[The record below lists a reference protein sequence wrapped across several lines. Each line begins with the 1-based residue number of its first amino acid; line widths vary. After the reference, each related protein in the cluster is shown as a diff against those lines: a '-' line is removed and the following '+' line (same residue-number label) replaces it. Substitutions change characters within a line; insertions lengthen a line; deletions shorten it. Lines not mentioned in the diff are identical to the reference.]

1 MIADQNAN
9 EHDRHNVVHGKKSL
23 VIRGKIML
31 VTFTKDKET
40 KNTVRFTSPVGS
52 EVSGSIYVQKG
63 SEFANETEIVLEIL
77 EKHPA
82 ELQET
87 A

>member
-1 MIADQNAN
+1 
-9 EHDRHNVVHGKKSL
+9 
-23 VIRGKIML
+23 ML

-40 KNTVRFTSPVGS
+40 KNTVRFTSPVGN

-63 SEFANETEIVLEIL
+63 SEFANQKEIVIEIV
-77 EKHPA
+77 ENVEVA
-82 ELQET
+82 

>member
-1 MIADQNAN
+1 
-9 EHDRHNVVHGKKSL
+9 
-23 VIRGKIML
+23 ML

-40 KNTVRFTSPVGS
+40 KNTVRFTSAIGN
-52 EVSGSIYVQKG
+52 EVSGSIYIQKG
-63 SEFANETEIVLEIL
+63 SELAQETEIVLEIL

>member
-1 MIADQNAN
+1 
-9 EHDRHNVVHGKKSL
+9 
-23 VIRGKIML
+23 ML

-52 EVSGSIYVQKG
+52 EISGSIYIQKN
-63 SEFANETEIVLEIL
+63 SELADQVEIVLEVV
-77 EKHPA
+77 EKVEA
-82 ELQET
+82 T

>member
-1 MIADQNAN
+1 
-9 EHDRHNVVHGKKSL
+9 
-23 VIRGKIML
+23 ML

-52 EVSGSIYVQKG
+52 EISGSIYVQKN
-63 SEFANETEIVLEIL
+63 SELASETEIVLEVL

-82 ELQET
+82 EIQV
-87 A
+87 

>member
-1 MIADQNAN
+1 
-9 EHDRHNVVHGKKSL
+9 
-23 VIRGKIML
+23 ML

>member
-1 MIADQNAN
+1 MSTL
-9 EHDRHNVVHGKKSL
+9 KSL
-23 VIRGKIML
+23 VIKGKIML
-31 VTFTKDKET
+31 ITFTKDKET

-77 EKHPA
+77 EKHSA

>member
-1 MIADQNAN
+1 
-9 EHDRHNVVHGKKSL
+9 
-23 VIRGKIML
+23 ML

-63 SEFANETEIVLEIL
+63 SEFADWTEIVLEIL